1 MGHIEL
7 ARWADDLL
15 IAPATADFLAKIS
28 AGLADDLL
36 TTLCLASQAPLFVAP
51 AMNQAMWAHPATRD
65 NIERLRARG
74 VQFIGP
80 DSGDQ
85 ACGDIGPGRMS
96 EPQAILQALLPA
108 PGRLTGKRIVVTAG
122 PTREAIDPVRFIANR
137 SSGKMGFAVAAAAAG
152 LGAKVT
158 LVSGPVAQVTPVGVE
173 RIDVESA
180 QQMHQAVLQALPG
193 TDIFVACAA
202 VADYRPVEV
211 AQHKIKKDADAMQ
224 LNPDILAEVAASASS
239 PFCVGFAAETRDL
252 AEYAERKRLAKGLD
266 MVAANEVSASQG
278 FDTDDN
284 ALTVFWEGGR
294 SVLSRQPKTQL
305 AARLMELIADRFD
318 AQITTQTA

>member
-1 MGHIEL
+1 
-7 ARWADDLL
+7 
-15 IAPATADFLAKIS
+15 
-28 AGLADDLL
+28 
-36 TTLCLASQAPLFVAP
+36 
-51 AMNQAMWAHPATRD
+51 
-65 NIERLRARG
+65 
-74 VQFIGP
+74 
-80 DSGDQ
+80 
-85 ACGDIGPGRMS
+85 
-96 EPQAILQALLPA
+96 
-108 PGRLTGKRIVVTAG
+108 
-122 PTREAIDPVRFIANR
+122 
-137 SSGKMGFAVAAAAAG
+137 

-211 AQHKIKKDADAMQ
+211 AQHKIKKEADAMQ
-224 LNPDILAEVAASASS
+224 LALQRNPDILAEVAASASR